1 MQVDMTAHL
10 PPLVIGATGLEAIAQ
25 NIRIIVMTLVWS
37 VPLDRGFADSGS
49 FIDAPT
55 PYAVARK
62 TAELTEA
69 IEKYEP
75 RVEVRNIRFQARP
88 DDMMEGRVYPV
99 ITFSLREGVTP

>member
-1 MQVDMTAHL
+1 MQVDMTAPL
-10 PPLVIGATGLEAIAQ
+10 PPLVIGATGLEALAQ

-37 VPLDRGFADSGS
+37 VPLDRAFADSGS

-62 TAELTEA
+62 TAELTHA

-75 RVEVRNIRFQARP
+75 RVQVQNIRFEARP
-88 DDMMEGRVYPV
+88 GDMMEGRVYPV
-99 ITFSLREGVTP
+99 ITFSLREGVAL